1 MPIHFLFLNVL
12 NVFDMNWVHHS
23 WQISWSS
30 CSIRIFLQ
38 CFHLPV
44 AKVHSSHRPPAGPS
58 AGRPR
63 RRGNARQLAPVQWF
77 QRRSGQGQR
86 GAHVVAPLPGTQGTQ
101 GLKGSQG
108 PHGVTTTLCIHG
120 MKLRYGKWWWSVM
133 LLLDF
138 WLLKVSRFQVT
149 CHTKKVMLKRGG
161 NHAVHLSF
169 FIFCHLVLWSCSPAK
184 VKELRVMWVKQL
196 VVVPKWV
203 VYYCFTMFYPYYSCD
218 LAW

>member
-1 MPIHFLFLNVL
+1 MFWRFLIWIKFIIVDRLVDP
-12 NVFDMNWVHHS
+12 VAPS
-23 WQISWSS
+23 
-30 CSIRIFLQ
+30 
-38 CFHLPV
+38 V

-101 GLKGSQG
+101 GLKGTQG

-133 LLLDF
+133 HLLDF

-149 CHTKKVMLKRGG
+149 CHTKVMLKRG
-161 NHAVHLSF
+161 
-169 FIFCHLVLWSCSPAK
+169 WKSCSAFESLHILPFGPLILFA
-184 VKELRVMWVKQL
+184 R
-196 VVVPKWV
+196 
-203 VYYCFTMFYPYYSCD
+203 
-218 LAW
+218 